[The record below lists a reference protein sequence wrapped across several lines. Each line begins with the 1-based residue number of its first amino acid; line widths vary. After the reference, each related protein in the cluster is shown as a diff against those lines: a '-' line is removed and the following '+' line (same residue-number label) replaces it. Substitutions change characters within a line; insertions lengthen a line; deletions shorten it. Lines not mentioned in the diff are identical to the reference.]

1 VTDYDVLVIGGG
13 FGGSVTALRLTEKGY
28 RVGVLEAG
36 RRFGP
41 NDFADT
47 TWDLRR
53 WLYRPRLGLYG
64 IQRIDLLSDVLVLS
78 GAGVGGG
85 SLVYAN
91 VLYEPHDACYED
103 PQWASIADWRTEL
116 APFYTLAKRML
127 GVVENPA
134 DTPADDV
141 MRQVAER
148 LGVADTFQP
157 TSVGVLFGEPGV
169 AVDDPYFG
177 GAGPKRGSC
186 VLTGGCMVGCKHNAK
201 NSLDKNYLYL
211 AEENGAVVHPEHD
224 KAAHIGTYALPGLRR
239 WAAHIAGYALPGFRS
254 AAHAACYELA
264 RTGRPVDWRVVSTP
278 API

>member
-103 PQWASIADWRTEL
+103 PSGLQSPTG
-116 APFYTLAKRML
+116 APNWHR
-127 GVVENPA
+127 
-134 DTPADDV
+134 
-141 MRQVAER
+141 
-148 LGVADTFQP
+148 
-157 TSVGVLFGEPGV
+157 
-169 AVDDPYFG
+169 
-177 GAGPKRGSC
+177 
-186 VLTGGCMVGCKHNAK
+186 
-201 NSLDKNYLYL
+201 
-211 AEENGAVVHPEHD
+211 
-224 KAAHIGTYALPGLRR
+224 
-239 WAAHIAGYALPGFRS
+239 
-254 AAHAACYELA
+254 
-264 RTGRPVDWRVVSTP
+264 STP
-278 API
+278 WPSACWGSSRIRPTRRPMT